1 MSKMILM
8 FLLAA
13 PAWADAPKAKAPPQ
27 AKAQPAVRY
36 DFDDDIVEG
45 GTLSPDGAII
55 NTLRPIK
62 QSSLIKI
69 RESFT
74 PELIKS
80 AEDL

>member
-1 MSKMILM
+1 MSKMLLLM
-8 FLLAA
+8 LLGVPTIAGATTTRAKAA
-13 PAWADAPKAKAPPQ
+13 ADAR
-27 AKAQPAVRY
+27 AQVHY
-36 DFDDDIVEG
+36 DFDDDVVEG
-45 GTLSPDGAII
+45 GTLQPDG
-55 NTLRPIK
+55 LLVGSRRPIK